1 MSNPRGRAARVR
13 CMISPPENLYEIPR
27 ATAARAR
34 CASSLPVNST
44 VLMAVPVQ
52 TYFRIPPA
60 RSETGFGI
68 LSKFQ
73 SRTDLK
79 HFQKKKF
86 KIILY
91 LWESIKAT
99 VPRVNLL
106 PLRCMHDCMHTK
118 FSKCTRVYTAVD
130 L

>member
-52 TYFRIPPA
+52 TYFGIPPA

-79 HFQKKKF
+79 HFQKKKYS
-86 KIILY
+86 KLY
-91 LWESIKAT
+91 YISGSQSRPQYLE
-99 VPRVNLL
+99 
-106 PLRCMHDCMHTK
+106 
-118 FSKCTRVYTAVD
+118 
-130 L
+130 